1 MHHRYLKGERKQL
14 RSQNPFADLSF
25 DDFRLMAGDPSLS
38 PYERIGFPNNY
49 REGFEV
55 DIFADMRRK
64 LPKLDMRNQRV
75 LEIGPGCSELPY
87 LLVEHCRVQGHT
99 LTLVDSAEMLDHLPN
114 DPFIDKRPGKFPA
127 CQEFIDQHRAQ
138 INIVV
143 CYSVLHY
150 AIKDTAFFQFFDAAL
165 ALLAPGGQLLLG
177 DIPNISKRK
186 RFFASEAGILFHQ
199 AFMQTD
205 EKPVVEFNRIEHDQ
219 IDDAI
224 VLALLM
230 RARSQGFDAY
240 VLPQDA
246 RLPMANRRED
256 LLIIRP

>member
-1 MHHRYLKGERKQL
+1 MG
-14 RSQNPFADLSF
+14 SINPFADLGF
-25 DDFRLMAGDPSLS
+25 DDFRRMASDPKLS
-38 PYERIGFPNNY
+38 RYERIGFPNGY
-49 REGFEV
+49 REGFEAH
-55 DIFADMRRK
+55 IFAELRSK
-64 LPKLDMRNQRV
+64 LTRLDQRQQRV
-75 LEIGPGCSELPY
+75 LDIGPGCSELPT
-87 LLVEHCRVQGHT
+87 LLIEHCRAQGHA
-99 LTLVDSAEMLDHLPN
+99 LALIDSAEMLGHLP
-114 DPFIDKRPGKFPA
+114 DELFIEKHPGLFPVCA
-127 CQEFIDQHRAQ
+127 DFISQHREQ
-138 INIVV
+138 LDVII

-150 AIKDTAFFQFFDAAL
+150 AIKDTALLRFFDAAL
-165 ALLAPGGQLLLG
+165 SLLAPGGQMLVG

-186 RFFASEAGILFHQ
+186 RFFASEAGIRFHQ

-205 EKPVVEFNRIEHDQ
+205 DPPVVEFNRIEHDQ

-246 RLPMANRRED
+246 QLPMANRRED